1 MAVEIGINPITWTN
15 DDMPELGGDIP
26 LETCLAET
34 RQAGYSGT
42 ELGGKF
48 PRISAEL
55 GPILQRHGLKL
66 ISGWYDGRICER
78 EVDRGIRCDRAASYS
93 AARSRLSGGRLRRHV
108 ARTPDG
114 IFQPASQRPVLAD
127 AEWRDYGRKVTA
139 LAERMAAFGVR
150 MAFHHHM
157 GTIVQTDTEIDRL
170 MATTGEAAGLLY
182 DTGHCLFAGGDP
194 AALLERHIARVVH
207 VHCKDARRDVLERS
221 IANDT
226 SFMDAVLNGIF
237 TVPGDGCIDYAPL
250 LRRLRRL
257 RLSRMAGRGGGAGS
271 PQGAPSDVCQH
282 GTPQSAI
289 HGHRSWVSGHR
300 SAPSERLM
308 RAAIIGTGGIA
319 RVHARLIRELGGELV
334 GVCGRS
340 AAIRAVVRCRDR
352 LRRHRTA
359 AARTEAGRRARLFSQ
374 SSACRA

>member
-26 LETCLAET
+26 LDTCLAET

-48 PRISAEL
+48 PRTSAEL
-55 GPILQRHGLKL
+55 GPMLKRHGLKL
-66 ISGWYDGRICER
+66 VSGWYDGRICEQ
-78 EVDRGIRCDRAASYS
+78 EVEQEFAAIEPHLTLLRDLGCRVVVYADTSRG
-93 AARSRLSGGRLRRHV
+93 RH
-108 ARTPDG
+108 DG
-114 IFQPASQRPVLAD
+114 IFQPASRRPVLAD
-127 AEWRDYGRKVTA
+127 DEWRNYGRKVTA
-139 LAERMAAFGVR
+139 LAERMAEFGVG

-207 VHCKDARRDVLERS
+207 VHCKDARRTFWTKSLADD
-221 IANDT
+221 N

-237 TVPGDGCIDYAPL
+237 TVPGDGCIDYLPL
-250 LRRLRRL
+250 LRRLADYGYSGWLVVEAEQDPRKAHPLTYASMGYRNLHSMAVASRL
-257 RLSRMAGRGGGAGS
+257 
-271 PQGAPSDVCQH
+271 P
-282 GTPQSAI
+282 
-289 HGHRSWVSGHR
+289 GHRPTQR
-300 SAPSERLM
+300 RRLM

-334 GVCGRS
+334 GVCGRTLQS
-340 AAIRAVVRCRDR
+340 AQSLSDAPVYDDV
-352 LRRHRTA
+352 
-359 AARTEAGRRARLFSQ
+359 ARLLKEQKPDVVHVCSPNHLH
-374 SSACRA
+374 AGA

>member
-15 DDMPELGGDIP
+15 DDVPELGGDIP

-34 RQAGYSGT
+34 RQAGYSGI

-48 PRISAEL
+48 PRTSAQL

-66 ISGWYDGRICER
+66 ISGWYDGRICKR
-78 EVDRGIRCDRAASYS
+78 EVAAEFAAIEPHLTLLRDLGCEVVVYADTSRG
-93 AARSRLSGGRLRRHV
+93 RH
-108 ARTPDG
+108 DG

-157 GTIVQTDTEIDRL
+157 GTIVQTDAEIDRL

-194 AALLERHIARVVH
+194 VALLDHHVARVVH
-207 VHCKDARRDVLERS
+207 VHCKDVRRDMLTKAL
-221 IANDT
+221 ANDT
-226 SFMDAVLNGIF
+226 SFMDAVLQGIF

-250 LRRLRRL
+250 LHHLADYGYRGWLVVEAEQDPRKAHPLTYATMGHSNLR
-257 RLSRMAGRGGGAGS
+257 SMAIAAGFEVID
-271 PQGAPSDVCQH
+271 PPRA
-282 GTPQSAI
+282 
-289 HGHRSWVSGHR
+289 SG
-300 SAPSERLM
+300 
-308 RAAIIGTGGIA
+308 
-319 RVHARLIRELGGELV
+319 
-334 GVCGRS
+334 
-340 AAIRAVVRCRDR
+340 
-352 LRRHRTA
+352 
-359 AARTEAGRRARLFSQ
+359 
-374 SSACRA
+374 

>member
-48 PRISAEL
+48 PRTSTEL

-78 EVDRGIRCDRAASYS
+78 EVDQEFAAIEPHLTLLRDLGCQVVVYADTSRG
-93 AARSRLSGGRLRRHV
+93 RH
-108 ARTPDG
+108 DG

-127 AEWRDYGRKVTA
+127 SEWRDYGRKVTA

-226 SFMDAVLNGIF
+226 SFMDAVVNGIF

-250 LRRLRRL
+250 LRRL
-257 RLSRMAGRGGGAGS
+257 ADYGYRGWLVVEAEQDPRKAHPLTYAS
-271 PQGAPSDVCQH
+271 M
-282 GTPQSAI
+282 
-289 HGHRSWVSGHR
+289 GHRNLRSMAITAGFQVIDPPQASG
-300 SAPSERLM
+300 
-308 RAAIIGTGGIA
+308 
-319 RVHARLIRELGGELV
+319 
-334 GVCGRS
+334 
-340 AAIRAVVRCRDR
+340 
-352 LRRHRTA
+352 
-359 AARTEAGRRARLFSQ
+359 
-374 SSACRA
+374 